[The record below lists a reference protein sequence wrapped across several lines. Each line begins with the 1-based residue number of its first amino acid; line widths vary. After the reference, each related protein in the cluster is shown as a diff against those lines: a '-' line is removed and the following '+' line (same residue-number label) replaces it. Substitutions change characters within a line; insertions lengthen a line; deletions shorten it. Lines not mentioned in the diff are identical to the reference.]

1 MTRNILTP
9 VEAALLLSP
18 RSETAVKCVEAGLL
32 SLLGSGR
39 ISVEASNGIFKEP
52 ALRLEPTPGSE
63 QPAPPHH
70 LAALEKALVDY
81 NGRNRLTRTQVLHAL
96 QRDFGH
102 GYGRYLHDEVAPG
115 LIKRGLLARTDSKLL
130 GLIPRVRYE
139 RTARGDALAA
149 PLERLV
155 ADIEQFP
162 TLVRTSPDE
171 ALQLARSAGVMLV
184 MSAKARRQIP
194 ALRKILEQRGDDH
207 IPIISASDTTT
218 EEDRGEGSAEIGDLS
233 LALDM
238 SSLLDGM
245 DAVGDFTSGGDSSS
259 SDGGDGGGGG
269 D

>member
-18 RSETAVKCVEAGLL
+18 RAETAVKCVEAGLL
-32 SLLGSGR
+32 SLLSLER
-39 ISVEASNGIFKEP
+39 ISVEASKGIFKEP
-52 ALRLEPTPGSE
+52 ALRLEP
-63 QPAPPHH
+63 APSSGKLAVPHH
-70 LAALEKALVDY
+70 LAVLEKALVAY
-81 NGRNRLTRTQVLHAL
+81 NGRERLARTEVLHAL
-96 QRDFGH
+96 QNGFGH

-115 LIKRGLLARTDSKLL
+115 LIKRDLLTRTDSKLL

-149 PLERLV
+149 PLEQLM
-155 ADIEQFP
+155 AEIEEFP
-162 TLVRTSPDE
+162 ALVRTSPNE
-171 ALQLARSAGVMLV
+171 ALQLARSAGVILL

-194 ALRKILEQRGDDH
+194 ALRRILQERGDDH
-207 IPIISASDTTT
+207 IPLIYASGTTT
-218 EEDRGEGSAEIGDLS
+218 EEDDLEGSAEIGDLS
-233 LALDM
+233 LALDL